1 MIHRRD
7 FLKKTAAAFVGI
19 QILPRSVFGAN
30 ERLSIGYV
38 GAGGKGWH
46 ALQSLLENPMVN
58 HAAFAD
64 VDRKRSRSSRQ
75 AKPDV
80 PFYSDFRRMLD
91 RHGKGLD
98 GIIIS
103 TPDHTHHFI
112 AKTCMLAGKP
122 VYVEKP
128 LTHSIAEARD
138 LMALEKQT
146 GLACQMGNQGH
157 SGGGILMLEEWFKAG
172 VLGDVSEAH
181 AWAATNWSVPDE
193 RPPAA
198 PVPAGLDW
206 DQWLGPAAMVPYN
219 PKYLPAAWRGWFEF
233 GCGTLGDWA
242 CHNMDAPYHVWGLDC
257 PRKVEIES
265 SGPSKLSFPKTVRVT
280 FTFPATATRG
290 QFKLHWFHGE
300 NHAMPRPPEL
310 EAARKLP
317 AGGTLIRGTK
327 ATLLMGTHAGTPRM
341 IPELKMREM
350 AAAVPK
356 VNLKRSDH
364 WDNWL
369 LAIKGQERCRSSFA
383 YGGRLTE
390 AMHYG
395 NIALHLNRDL
405 TIDPATRSILGD
417 KEATALANG
426 PVPREGWKA

>member
-1 MIHRRD
+1 MTHRRH
-7 FLKKTAAAFVGI
+7 FLTQSAAVFAGI

-30 ERLSIGYV
+30 EKLNVGFV

-46 ALQSLLENPMVN
+46 AVQSLLENPMVN

-64 VDRKRSRSSRQ
+64 VDESRATQSRQ
-75 AKPDV
+75 ARPEV
-80 PFYSDFRRMLD
+80 PFYSDFRKMLD
-91 RHGKGLD
+91 RHGKELD
-98 GIIIS
+98 GVIIS
-103 TPDHTHHFI
+103 TPDHTHHFN

-157 SGGGILMLEEWFKAG
+157 SGGGILMLDEWAKNG
-172 VLGDVSEAH
+172 ILGDVSEAF
-181 AWAATNWSVPDE
+181 AWAGPKWSVPDE

-206 DQWLGPAAMVPYN
+206 DQWLGPAARVPYS
-219 PKYLPAAWRGWFEF
+219 PKYLPGAWRGWFEF

-257 PRKVEIES
+257 PSRVEIES

-280 FTFPATATRG
+280 FTFPATFTRG
-290 QFKLHWFHGE
+290 VFKLHWYHGD
-300 NHAMPRPPEL
+300 NHTMPHPPEL
-310 EAARKLP
+310 EAERKFP
-317 AGGTLIRGTK
+317 EGGTLIRGTR
-327 ATLLMGTHAGTPRM
+327 ATVLMGTHAGTPRV

-350 AAAVPK
+350 AESLPK
-356 VNLKRSDH
+356 VNLKRSNH

-369 LAIKGQERCRSSFA
+369 LAIKGQEKCRSSFA

-395 NIALHLNRDL
+395 NIALHLNRAL
-405 TIDPATRSILGD
+405 NIDPTTRRILGD
-417 KEATALANG
+417 EEATALMNG
-426 PVPREGWKA
+426 PAPREGWRI